1 MGTIEIF
8 QIIFYLGLTTLFVE
22 SEPIILLKRLIGLK
36 EEKIGYNKYYDFI
49 CKLVYCNWCSSVY
62 ISFILSYTS
71 SQNIFHSFQIM
82 AITSFI
88 MWVIEKRK
96 F

>member
-1 MGTIEIF
+1 MIIF
-8 QIIFYLGLTTLFVE
+8 DILFYLGITTLFTQ
-22 SEPIILLKRLIGLK
+22 SEPMILLKRFIGLK
-36 EEKIGYNKYYDFI
+36 EERIGFGNKPYDFI

-71 SQNIFHSFQIM
+71 SGNILYSFQIM

-88 MWVIEKRK
+88 MWLIEKNK